1 MNKPRV
7 ELNKERDFSDVINA
21 TFAFIIQEI
30 KRYGKTI
37 LYYGGIPILL
47 AGIAGAVFSGAEL
60 SNVFSQMSSGEISA
74 HSLGASY
81 QFKVLAVNLLITA
94 VYLCLSGL
102 TAAYMVLYSDPSREG
117 FGIADVWLQ
126 FKAKFVKQLSF
137 YLLVFLVVAAIAM
150 VFSFIFIG
158 LGIGAG
164 YGGSRLL
171 LALMVIAVILLLL
184 FFIYLSVP
192 LSMANMVIYAE
203 DVDLGKVFKRCLDLI
218 KGSWWQSFAI
228 ILVIYLIYS
237 IISSL
242 FSIPV
247 MVSSM
252 IKGFVAA
259 SGGGFDAGNLSFTMV
274 LTSLIST
281 LGSLLIYPILIVG
294 VGIQYYN
301 LKEKTDNV
309 GLIERIAQMS
319 DDNGAN

>member
-1 MNKPRV
+1 MNKPLV
-7 ELNKERDFSDVINA
+7 ELNKKRDFSDVINA

-81 QFKVLAVNLLITA
+81 QFKVLAVNLLITV

-171 LALMVIAVILLLL
+171 VALMVI
-184 FFIYLSVP
+184 
-192 LSMANMVIYAE
+192 
-203 DVDLGKVFKRCLDLI
+203 DLI

-252 IKGFVAA
+252 VKGFVAA